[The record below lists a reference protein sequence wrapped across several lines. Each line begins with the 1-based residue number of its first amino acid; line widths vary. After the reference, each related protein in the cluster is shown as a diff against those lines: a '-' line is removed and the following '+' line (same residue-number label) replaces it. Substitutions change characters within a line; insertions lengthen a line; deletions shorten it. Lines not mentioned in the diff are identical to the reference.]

1 MYYFSPADIIS
12 KIHFTFR
19 QETALLRG
27 VECGDHWLEV
37 TKKSLG
43 YWGITISEAGIET
56 LGSSMGTLPRTLGKT
71 GRCQT
76 HFWTSQNAC
85 YPRNTL
91 ANASKD
97 G

>member
-1 MYYFSPADIIS
+1 MISYQKYISLSDRKPLCPVVWSLEIIGL
-12 KIHFTFR
+12 I
-19 QETALLRG
+19 
-27 VECGDHWLEV
+27 EV

-43 YWGITISEAGIET
+43 YWGTTISEAGIET